1 MQLSLER
8 IKNRDR
14 WSCRRCGHRFDS
26 LDVIKF
32 GLGDSDDDYITLCD
46 SCIQWGIDVGP
57 QSLDLFKR
65 LITKTKIVFIG
76 DCHGNFS
83 ALDKILTIEKPFDL
97 FFSVGDFA
105 TLSDMAYVE
114 SMEVIDKWGDKGYFV
129 KGNHDDVSC
138 IKPLELYQ
146 EIGELKVAGL
156 NGMIRNKTFLK
167 DTSTNISFKEII
179 YLSHLR
185 DIDILVTHQAPT
197 GVFNGIGE
205 PVLEDLLNYLV
216 PKIYVFGH
224 VHKFKIKFHLN
235 TFMISLP
242 LITNGYAVAN
252 FQGRDLRNIEFV
264 LKKGKKFIRV

>member
-1 MQLSLER
+1 MQSNLDR

-26 LDVIKF
+26 LEVFKF
-32 GLGDSDDDYITLCD
+32 GCGASDDDYITLCT
-46 SCIQWGIDVGP
+46 SCISWGAKVGA
-57 QSLDLFKR
+57 DCVTLFKS
-65 LITKTKIVFIG
+65 LVTKTKIVFIG
-76 DCHGNFS
+76 DCHGDFS
-83 ALDKILTIEKPFDL
+83 ALDKILTREKPFDL
-97 FFSVGDFA
+97 FISVGDFA
-105 TLSDMAYVE
+105 TLQDMSDT
-114 SMEVIDKWGDKGYFV
+114 SIIDKWKEYGYFV
-129 KGNHDDVSC
+129 RGNHDDVSC

-146 EIGELKVAGL
+146 DIGEIKVAGL

-197 GVFNGIGE
+197 GVFNNIGE
-205 PVLEDLLNYLV
+205 PVLEELLNYLV

-224 VHKFKIKFHLN
+224 VHKFRLKFYLN

-242 LITNGYAVAN
+242 LITKGYAVAH
-252 FQGRDLRNIEFV
+252 FQGRDLRNIEIV
-264 LKKGKKFIRV
+264 LKRGKKFIRV